1 MTSTS
6 VPDTPYNITKDKL
19 FNSAESPPNDILL
32 LHIGSITLCCSE
44 MFLLCS
50 ASFSNCEFAILY
62 LTNWNISP
70 SRCSGK
76 RPLQLSD
83 RKELLETM
91 SNTISRRII
100 ENTCFIFSRD
110 VDRIAESFGAIAAV
124 VVYCTINTQ

>member
-1 MTSTS
+1 M
-6 VPDTPYNITKDKL
+6 
-19 FNSAESPPNDILL
+19 E
-32 LHIGSITLCCSE
+32 
-44 MFLLCS
+44 
-50 ASFSNCEFAILY
+50 
-62 LTNWNISP
+62 
-70 SRCSGK
+70 K